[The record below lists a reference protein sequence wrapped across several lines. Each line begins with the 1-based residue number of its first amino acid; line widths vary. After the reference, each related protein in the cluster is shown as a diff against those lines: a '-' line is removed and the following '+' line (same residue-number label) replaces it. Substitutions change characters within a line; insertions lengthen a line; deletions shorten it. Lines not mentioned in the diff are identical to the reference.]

1 MNPCISMHGVMW
13 SRVQYHRAQVQPGT
27 DSSSS
32 DPERLIE
39 RPVTQEVARGPPAAP
54 SRGSKCHSAQHLK
67 PHKQFRRAISLRS
80 GLRTTSR
87 PTTSQGLVAHKPPA
101 QANCSTELLAH
112 KPAAQAT
119 ATSRTSPVAH
129 KPRLGRTRK
138 FFSVQHSII
147 FILTCFIVFLI
158 ITRLTVRPITTHLS
172 VPRVRTK

>member
-1 MNPCISMHGVMW
+1 MDDIYIHILLHIYCVALNKIPTEKIPAQAGTSH
-13 SRVQYHRAQVQPGT
+13 SR
-27 DSSSS
+27 
-32 DPERLIE
+32 
-39 RPVTQEVARGPPAAP
+39 
-54 SRGSKCHSAQHLK
+54 SKPTKHHK

-129 KPRLGRTRK
+129 KPRLGRTRV
-138 FFSVQHSII
+138 FFS
-147 FILTCFIVFLI
+147 
-158 ITRLTVRPITTHLS
+158 TTQYIYIYVYIYVVVSRSLLLL
-172 VPRVRTK
+172 